1 MRWMFQ
7 QPRAGFSLFIII
19 TFVSCFTT
27 VFIYISDTRYS
38 FDHSLVTTYTMAD
51 MEMLVEHLTK
61 LNALND
67 KNIKERIKHFGPVLD
82 TIVKS
87 LNISVPKELESS
99 MVTNKSVEMVRSP
112 MIHLNGFTFLPPLWS
127 HEDNLRPFILHSGG
141 RKTVSMVYGIPTV
154 RRQKR
159 NYIIQTLT
167 NIVYNMNQNEK
178 EDSLIVVMIGEI
190 DREYTQQLTT
200 EIKNQLP
207 EAINSGLVDIIAPTP
222 EYYPDFSKLRLT
234 LGDPKDRVN
243 WRSKQNLDY
252 AFLMMY
258 CQPKGSFYVQIEDDI
273 ITKPQFHTIMKNTAL
288 QRIANG
294 QEWFLLDFGELGFI
308 GKMFRCSDLSWLI
321 QYFIMFYNDQPV
333 DWLLD
338 GIVETKSCGYY
349 KINCQRVK
357 DNLWVKCNQT
367 VFQHIG
373 IWSSLPGKIQR
384 LKAKHFKGYT
394 LYKNNN

>member
-1 MRWMFQ
+1 MSWMFQ
-7 QPRAGFSLFIII
+7 QPRSCFSLFIII

-38 FDHSLVTTYTMAD
+38 YDHSSVTKYTMAD
-51 MEMLVEHLTK
+51 MEILVEHLTK
-61 LNALND
+61 LNELND
-67 KNIKERIKHFGPVLD
+67 KNIKKRIKHFGPVLD
-82 TIVKS
+82 AIVKS
-87 LNISVPKELESS
+87 LNISVSKELESL
-99 MVTNKSVEMVRSP
+99 MVTNKSVEIARSP
-112 MIHLNGFTFLPPLWS
+112 MIHLDGFTFLPQLWS

-154 RRQKR
+154 RRQNK
-159 NYIIQTLT
+159 NYLIQTLI
-167 NIVYNMNQNEK
+167 NIVKNMNQNEK

-190 DREYTQQLTT
+190 DREYTQQVTT

-207 EAINSGLVDIIAPTP
+207 EAVNSGLVDIIAPTP
-222 EYYPDFSKLRLT
+222 EYYPDFGKLRLT
-234 LGDPKDRVN
+234 LGDSKIRVS

-258 CQPKGSFYVQIEDDI
+258 CQPKGSFYVQIEDDV

-294 QEWFLLDFGELGFI
+294 QEWFILDFGELGFI

-321 QYFIMFYNDQPV
+321 QYLIMFYNDQPV

-338 GIVETKSCGYY
+338 GFVETKACGYY
-349 KINCQRVK
+349 KINCRQLK
-357 DNLWVKCNQT
+357 DNLWVKYNQT

-373 IWSSLPGKIQR
+373 IWSSLPGKIQ
-384 LKAKHFKGYT
+384 LSKASHFK
-394 LYKNNN
+394 